1 MLERERHRLI
11 LKIAEERA
19 VVSVIDLC
27 ELLGASE
34 ATIRRDIVAMSDRDE
49 VRRVRGGVEALNP
62 RFQPHLVGVPLALS
76 QDVQVGE
83 KQAIAQLAA
92 GLIEPGDS
100 IIIGGG
106 STTFCLAKFL
116 ENAELDIMT
125 NSFPLAAQLVNHTRN
140 RVTLPGGTIYREQ
153 SIVLSPFEC
162 DVTDHFWGAKL
173 FTSCFGLNRFGMMEN
188 DPLIVQ
194 SQNKLLA
201 RAEQVILLADSTKL
215 RKQSSMIVI
224 PLSRITTIVTDSGA
238 RTEELEPLRAASITV
253 IVARAEDTHP
263 VAAVA

>member
-1 MLERERHRLI
+1 MERERHRLI

-19 VVSVIDLC
+19 IVSVIDLC

-34 ATIRRDIVAMSDRDE
+34 ATIRRDIVAMSERDE
-49 VRRVRGGVEALNP
+49 VRRVRGGVEALHP

-92 GLIEPGDS
+92 SLIEPGDS

-125 NSFPLAAQLVNHTRN
+125 NSFPLAAQLVNHSRN
-140 RVTLPGGTIYREQ
+140 RITLPGGTIYREQ

-173 FTSCFGLNRFGMMEN
+173 FTSCFGLNRFGMLEN

-224 PLSRITTIVTDSGA
+224 PLSRITTIITDSGA
-238 RTEELEPLRAASITV
+238 TTEELEPLRAAGINV
-253 IVARAEDTHP
+253 IVARAEDTQP